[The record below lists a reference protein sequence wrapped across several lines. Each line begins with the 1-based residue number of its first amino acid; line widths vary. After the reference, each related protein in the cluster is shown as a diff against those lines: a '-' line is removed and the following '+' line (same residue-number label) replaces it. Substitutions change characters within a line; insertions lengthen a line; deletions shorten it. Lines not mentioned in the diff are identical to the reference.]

1 MQNINCSW
9 KDSLFLGYIDYICK
23 NDFKMIIERTKKE
36 VIIRL
41 SPSVDT
47 DELQELAN
55 FFRYKEI
62 TSKYSTQ
69 QDVVDELSS
78 DINKNWYKA
87 NRDRLLK

>member
-1 MQNINCSW
+1 
-9 KDSLFLGYIDYICK
+9 
-23 NDFKMIIERTKKE
+23 MIIERTSNE

-55 FFRYKEI
+55 YFRYKEI
-62 TSKYSTQ
+62 TSKYSTPKA
-69 QDVVDELSS
+69 VVDKLSS

-87 NRDRLLK
+87 NRERLLK

>member
-1 MQNINCSW
+1 
-9 KDSLFLGYIDYICK
+9 
-23 NDFKMIIERTKKE
+23 MIIERTKKE

-41 SPSVDT
+41 LPSVDT

-69 QDVVDELSS
+69 QDLVNELSS
-78 DINKNWYKA
+78 EINKKWYKA
-87 NRDRLLK
+87 NRERLLK

>member
-1 MQNINCSW
+1 
-9 KDSLFLGYIDYICK
+9 
-23 NDFKMIIERTKKE
+23 MIIERTKKE

-41 SPSVDT
+41 LPSVDT

-62 TSKYSTQ
+62 TSKYAIQ

-78 DINKNWYKA
+78 DINKKWYKA

>member
-1 MQNINCSW
+1 MT
-9 KDSLFLGYIDYICK
+9 D
-23 NDFKMIIERTKKE
+23 MIIERTNKE

-41 SPSVDT
+41 RPTVDT

-62 TSKYSTQ
+62 TSGYKTEQ
-69 QDVVDELSS
+69 PVVDQLAS

>member
-1 MQNINCSW
+1 M
-9 KDSLFLGYIDYICK
+9 FE
-23 NDFKMIIERTKKE
+23 MIIERTKKE

-41 SPSVDT
+41 LPSVDT

-69 QDVVDELSS
+69 QDIVDEFSS
-78 DINKNWYKA
+78 EINKEWYKA
-87 NRDRLLK
+87 NRERLLK

>member
-1 MQNINCSW
+1 
-9 KDSLFLGYIDYICK
+9 
-23 NDFKMIIERTKKE
+23 MIIERTKKE

-41 SPSVDT
+41 LPSVNT

-55 FFRYKEI
+55 LFRYKEI

-78 DINKNWYKA
+78 EINKNWYKA
-87 NRDRLLK
+87 NRDRLLKLRLL